1 MNVIQKKVGVAIL
14 ISHRLQSKDYY
25 QRQGEM
31 LHMDEKVN
39 SLGRHS
45 DPKGACTFRAA
56 KYMKQNLIELKISSQ
71 LQPDISVPLFQYLM
85 EQVDKKSI
93 GGYKDLNN
101 DVNNLT

>member
-1 MNVIQKKVGVAIL
+1 
-14 ISHRLQSKDYY
+14 
-25 QRQGEM
+25 
-31 LHMDEKVN
+31 
-39 SLGRHS
+39 
-45 DPKGACTFRAA
+45 
-56 KYMKQNLIELKISSQ
+56 MKQNLIELKISSQ